1 MEKGSVVFNIIR
13 FAIVAILVFAAT
25 NFSAA
30 QAGTDKV
37 LYENAAGS
45 AAGVYTLD
53 GLKTYINTGSTSGTV
68 TNVTGVNAN
77 GLTVAVATGT
87 TTPAI
92 TVGTSVTGLVKGN
105 GTALSAAVAGTDYV
119 LPSGN
124 VATATLASTVTT
136 NANLTGV
143 VTSTGNATSI
153 AANAITDAMVAGLSA
168 TKLTGTI
175 NVSNLPSIPNTN
187 LANSS
192 ITINGTPRALGSTVL
207 LGLQEVTVQNA
218 ATSIASTFSGG
229 FISTGY
235 STFNNQIAIV
245 PATAFTGATLTV
257 TGATPNQPL
266 NSASTIAI
274 TVTAGAAAGVMVKF
288 PILKTS
294 TGAVTFASSASETFN
309 GNSTFTVTAGSQNNT
324 IFLEKDSSTNW
335 VVGLR

>member
-1 MEKGSVVFNIIR
+1 MEKGSVTSIIIR
-13 FAIVAILVFAAT
+13 FATAVILVFSAT

-45 AAGVYTLD
+45 AAGAYTID
-53 GLKTYINTGSTSGTV
+53 ALKTYINTGSTSGTV

-105 GTALSAAVAGTDYV
+105 GTALSAAVPGTDYV
-119 LPSGN
+119 LPTGN

-153 AANAITDAMVAGLSA
+153 SANAITDAMVAGLSA

-175 NVSNLPSIPNTN
+175 NVSNLPSIPNTS

-207 LGLQEVTVQNA
+207 LGLQEVTAQNA
-218 ATSIASTFSGG
+218 ATSIASSFTGG
-229 FISTGY
+229 LQSTGV
-235 STFNNQIAIV
+235 STFTSQFNV
-245 PATAFTGATLTV
+245 TPSATSTGATLTINGGNPVSPINSTSTTNV
-257 TGATPNQPL
+257 TLTSGGTVGGMINLPL
-266 NSASTIAI
+266 LN
-274 TVTAGAAAGVMVKF
+274 
-288 PILKTS
+288 TS
-294 TGAVTFASSASETFN
+294 TGAVILSSSGSETFN
-309 GNSTFTVTAGSQNNT
+309 GNSTFTVAAGSQNT
-324 IFLEKDSSTNW
+324 TLFLYKVTATNW
-335 VVGLR
+335 VAALR